1 MLSEYLANVFH
12 YRPGERHRLWI
23 NIAEGLPTI
32 IIPAYLTAY
41 WLVPRYLEQN
51 RIVPFLLGITVMAGI
66 VFAGRLG
73 TLYLWIYLDG
83 GNDIYIPPSKVL
95 KNTIRDYSVIA
106 LAVCLKIIVDW
117 RRQRLLN
124 RQLRQA
130 KAEAELQLLKAQ
142 LHPHFLFNTLNNIYG
157 LSLQQSDKVPDSII
171 QLSKILDFLVYY
183 SQKEEIALN
192 KEVELIRNYIAL
204 EQMRYGKKLQLVAE
218 LPEVDEAIKASPL
231 LLLPF
236 VENAFKHS
244 AKGKNGQWWIKMR
257 LQMVDGR
264 MVFSIENSKGTQSKQ
279 EKSGIGLK
287 NIRERLALLYP
298 KRHQLT
304 IDDSE
309 GVFSV
314 RLEVGLGDRQPY

>member
-41 WLVPRYLEQN
+41 WLVLRYLEQN

-124 RQLRQA
+124 RQLRLESSYGRQGQSG
-130 KAEAELQLLKAQ
+130 LQLSWK
-142 LHPHFLFNTLNNIYG
+142 Y
-157 LSLQQSDKVPDSII
+157 
-171 QLSKILDFLVYY
+171 
-183 SQKEEIALN
+183 
-192 KEVELIRNYIAL
+192 
-204 EQMRYGKKLQLVAE
+204 RY
-218 LPEVDEAIKASPL
+218 
-231 LLLPF
+231 
-236 VENAFKHS
+236 
-244 AKGKNGQWWIKMR
+244 
-257 LQMVDGR
+257 
-264 MVFSIENSKGTQSKQ
+264 
-279 EKSGIGLK
+279 
-287 NIRERLALLYP
+287 
-298 KRHQLT
+298 
-304 IDDSE
+304 
-309 GVFSV
+309 
-314 RLEVGLGDRQPY
+314 